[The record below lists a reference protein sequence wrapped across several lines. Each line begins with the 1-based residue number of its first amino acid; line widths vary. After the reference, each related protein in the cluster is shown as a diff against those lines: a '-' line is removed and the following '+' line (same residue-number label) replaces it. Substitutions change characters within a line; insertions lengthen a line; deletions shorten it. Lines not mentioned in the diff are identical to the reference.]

1 VWYFAHLH
9 APGLD
14 AIGGTLPGVPG
25 ILVGRNDRIA
35 WGLTNTGADVQDLYL
50 ERLDQA
56 FSQREETIKV
66 KGAPDERLLV
76 RSSRHGPVLTEASQH
91 APRGYALALA
101 WTALAEDDLTMQ
113 AALRLA
119 GARGWTE
126 FLGAAAMLHAPP
138 QSATYADVDGNIG
151 FIAAGRVPVRK
162 EANDLHGIAPAPGWD
177 ERYDWT
183 GYIAFEELPRAL
195 NPPEGSVVLANH
207 KIVPSTYAHHITHD
221 WQPPYRARRIEE
233 LLSARKLH
241 DLSTFRQMQADVVS
255 IAVGELLPRFIA
267 ANPEHEVTRK
277 LAAWDT
283 SMAAERAEPLIMTAW
298 WREFARAVYADELG
312 VEFRA
317 NWSARPVFLSKV
329 LSGQSHW
336 CDDVRTPQRET
347 CERLLNDSLEKA
359 LEELKKRHG
368 EDWKW
373 GEAHVARH
381 RHRPFSRHPWL
392 AHLFDI
398 RVPSA
403 GDGYTVNAGAMDFNS
418 ESEPFANRHA
428 ASLRA
433 IADLADPQAS
443 VFIHSGGQSGN
454 PLSPHYRNFAAPW
467 SRGEYVPMVTDRR
480 RIEADGV
487 QRLVLVPR
495 R

>member
-1 VWYFAHLH
+1 
-9 APGLD
+9 
-14 AIGGTLPGVPG
+14 
-25 ILVGRNDRIA
+25 
-35 WGLTNTGADVQDLYL
+35 
-50 ERLDQA
+50 
-56 FSQREETIKV
+56 
-66 KGAPDERLLV
+66 
-76 RSSRHGPVLTEASQH
+76 
-91 APRGYALALA
+91 
-101 WTALAEDDLTMQ
+101 
-113 AALRLA
+113 
-119 GARGWTE
+119 
-126 FLGAAAMLHAPP
+126 
-138 QSATYADVDGNIG
+138 
-151 FIAAGRVPVRK
+151 VRK

-241 DLSTFRQMQADVVS
+241 DLSTFRQIQADVVS

-329 LSGQSHW
+329 LAGQSHW
-336 CDDVRTPQRET
+336 CDDVRTPERET